1 MALSYRML
9 QIGGQPAGLLGLE
22 ELFSALFDQGLTPN
36 HPEITERLLNGVK
49 QSNFIPKPAAQDY
62 INALV
67 LEFQR
72 YYQRRRTG
80 KTIVAR
86 DYGTW
91 RGYPREQIPWF
102 PTISAALC
110 NDCGACLELCA
121 REVFERDEY
130 GKVWVAEPFLCMVGC
145 CFCKSVCE
153 PKAILMP
160 GQELLKNYPEK
171 MR

>member
-22 ELFSALFDQGLTPN
+22 ELFSALYEEGLTPSQQDIQE
-36 HPEITERLLNGVK
+36 HLVNGVM
-49 QSNFIPKPAAQDY
+49 QNNFIPKPAMQDY
-62 INALV
+62 ANALV
-67 LEFQR
+67 LEYHR

-80 KTIVAR
+80 KAIVAR

-102 PTISAALC
+102 PTISETLC
-110 NDCGACLELCA
+110 NDCGACLDLCA
-121 REVFERDEY
+121 REVYERDEN
-130 GKVWVAEPFLCMVGC
+130 GKIWVAEPFLCMVGC